1 MPPRDSSR
9 RRSESR
15 FDVDRAGEGGRTMP
29 SSGCDLL
36 RGSELSVVTSPLT
49 AGAGSRPA
57 SHRSHGN
64 GEMVG

>member
-1 MPPRDSSR
+1 
-9 RRSESR
+9 
-15 FDVDRAGEGGRTMP
+15 MP
-29 SSGCDLL
+29 SSVCVLL
-36 RGSELSVVTSPLT
+36 MGSELSVVTSPLT

>member
-1 MPPRDSSR
+1 
-9 RRSESR
+9 
-15 FDVDRAGEGGRTMP
+15 MP

-64 GEMVG
+64 GERVG